1 MNEPIYLDNAATT
14 AVCPAAE
21 AAFLQA
27 AKQFGNP
34 SSLHALGFAAER
46 LVAEARASIAA
57 GLGAEPGELIFTP
70 GGTYAD
76 NFAILGAARRS
87 RKTGGCRGHIITSA
101 IEHDAVLNTVAAL
114 EKEGFEI
121 TRLMPDASGHI
132 AAEDVAA
139 AVRADTVLVSLM
151 LVNNE
156 LGTVQPVA
164 EAARLVKRIRPD
176 ILVHTDAVQADRK
189 MPVNVRTLG
198 VELLSLSGHKI
209 HACKGI
215 GALYVRKGV
224 RLAPVIYGGGQEKG
238 IAPGTEPVPLIAA
251 LAAAA
256 SQPLAA
262 ETLNRLKDRVLS
274 AVAEQCPQAEVLSA
288 GEAGGICAI
297 TLRGFRGETVMHALE
312 ERGFYV
318 STGSACGKGKPSHVY
333 ASLPVDEAAKTGAL
347 RISVSQDTDPA
358 DIDRFAQALAEAVA
372 ALTPKRKRAI

>member
-1 MNEPIYLDNAATT
+1 MEAYFDNSATT
-14 AVCPAAE
+14 APCIE
-21 AAFLQA
+21 AIRAVNEALTDCW
-27 AKQFGNP
+27 GNP
-34 SSLHALGFAAER
+34 SSLHRTGNKAKELLDLSRE
-46 LVAEARASIAA
+46 SIAKR
-57 GLGAEPGELIFTP
+57 LSCDPSEIFFTS
-70 GGTYAD
+70 GGTESNNLAVM
-76 NFAILGAARRS
+76 GAAYQMRRFGKRIVS
-87 RKTGGCRGHIITSA
+87 TSV
-101 IEHDAVLNTVAAL
+101 EHPSIDETLNKL
-114 EKEGFEI
+114 EAEGFEVI
-121 TRLMPDASGHI
+121 KLRVDNFGRVNERELY
-132 AAEDVAA
+132 A
-139 AVRADTVLVSLM
+139 AVNSNTILITMM

-176 ILVHTDAVQADRK
+176 ILVHTDAVQAYRK

-198 VELLSLSGHKI
+198 VDLLSLSGHKI
-209 HACKGI
+209 HAYKGI

-333 ASLPVDEAAKTGAL
+333 AALPVDEAAKTGAL

-358 DIDRFAQALAEAVA
+358 DIDRFAQALAEAAA